1 MNTFEKFTELSGACL
16 HNLNTLRQYNEEFRN
31 IFKVPLKKF
40 WINNL
45 VGFDIVAFDEF
56 LETPQNYSMRQIIEE
71 KYGERAVYVILRL
84 IGVPDECGNIN

>member
-1 MNTFEKFTELSGACL
+1 M
-16 HNLNTLRQYNEEFRN
+16 TLTKVLLDNISILRKYNEEFRN
-31 IFKVPLKKF
+31 IFKVLLKKF

-84 IGVPDECGNIN
+84 IGAPDECGNIN